1 MYMQRPTSGIKEAGR
16 NARAFMKSHM
26 NEFFSTYLP
35 FALILFACYTLDAI
49 MNDWYVKPA
58 RQPFVLGTILS
69 SFVILLF
76 SLNWFRFVMV
86 GPEKFVAINP
96 FKPRWRDLKTVLI
109 LSGVIFIIV
118 ILLFIGFA
126 VVARTA
132 KIAVPFYAIAAFVIL
147 FVSSIKLN
155 FYLAA
160 RAARHLVTMGQA
172 WSLSNGYVLKMFA
185 GNVVAN
191 WRLILALFAYAVVMI
206 FILVFMQKLGLR
218 AEAYGIAKFFLIN
231 LVQSLLVM
239 PLVLG
244 ASIYV
249 IANFYQHAIDGLSL
263 PESSGTQ
270 ERDKQREE
278 IQNEEPF

>member
-1 MYMQRPTSGIKEAGR
+1 MYIQRPTSGIKETGS

-26 NEFFSTYLP
+26 SEFFSAYLP
-35 FALILFACYTLDAI
+35 FALILFACYILDAI
-49 MNDWYVKPA
+49 MNDWYVRPI

-76 SLNWFRFVMV
+76 SLSWFRFVMV
-86 GPEKFVAINP
+86 GPEKFVSINP

-109 LSGVIFIIV
+109 LTGVIFIIV
-118 ILLFIGFA
+118 ILLFIGFG

-147 FVSSIKLN
+147 FVSTIKLN
-155 FYLAA
+155 FYLGA
-160 RAARHLVTMGQA
+160 RAARHLVTMWQA
-172 WSLSNGYVLKMFA
+172 WRLSNGYVWKMFA
-185 GNVVAN
+185 GNVIAN
-191 WRLILALFAYAVVMI
+191 WRVILASFVYSVVMV

-218 AEAYGIAKFFLIN
+218 GEVYGITKFFLIN

-249 IANFYQHAIDGLSL
+249 IANFYQHSIDGVSL

-270 ERDKQREE
+270 KRDKQREE